1 MDVLSMY
8 TSITGKVFPSI
19 DLYCFLF
26 FIEGDCKLLQNSTN
40 FIHKIFLQNTG
51 SNNLLEI
58 FIVLVEDNNGD
69 FWYFSCSM
77 LKQWEFFCFHGLWN
91 ENLSFNTWVILFC
104 RILIFQLISV
114 QLVLPKSISLQK
126 YPEDLIFFI
135 WWTLCGGKDQWMDVV
150 YSN

>member
-19 DLYCFLF
+19 YIYCFLF
-26 FIEGDCKLLQNSTN
+26 FIEGDCKLLQTSTN

-77 LKQWEFFCFHGLWN
+77 LKQWEFFGFHGLWN
-91 ENLSFNTWVILFC
+91 EKGYTFLQDLDLSV
-104 RILIFQLISV
+104 
-114 QLVLPKSISLQK
+114 
-126 YPEDLIFFI
+126 DLSAASAAEE
-135 WWTLCGGKDQWMDVV
+135 
-150 YSN
+150 Y